1 MGIRSGNFVF
11 LRPAQHGGKD
21 RTGRP
26 GSREKEIEFEREIPQ
41 AKNPS
46 GLSDRGALSQER
58 LRKRSIFG
66 SVSRIVS
73 IDFDRSMV
81 ACLLLVLQDVFR
93 SHGHLAK
100 TSVAWGLGVENDDF
114 EAILLEGIGAEFS
127 GFLRPSYQGVKCWVF
142 RKARGRKR

>member
-46 GLSDRGALSQER
+46 GLSDRGALSQDRGWTGPEM
-58 LRKRSIFG
+58 RS
-66 SVSRIVS
+66 
-73 IDFDRSMV
+73 
-81 ACLLLVLQDVFR
+81 
-93 SHGHLAK
+93 
-100 TSVAWGLGVENDDF
+100 VEN
-114 EAILLEGIGAEFS
+114 EAFRVGSAFS
-127 GFLRPSYQGVKCWVF
+127 GF
-142 RKARGRKR
+142 